1 MVAILNGFAND
12 NGVNETLM
20 ITGLAKSF
28 FLQMVAVVAYD
39 SVKIFL
45 FLLNNSCKFMLTSKF

>member
-28 FLQMVAVVAYD
+28 Y
-39 SVKIFL
+39 
-45 FLLNNSCKFMLTSKF
+45 CKWSPWSRMTV